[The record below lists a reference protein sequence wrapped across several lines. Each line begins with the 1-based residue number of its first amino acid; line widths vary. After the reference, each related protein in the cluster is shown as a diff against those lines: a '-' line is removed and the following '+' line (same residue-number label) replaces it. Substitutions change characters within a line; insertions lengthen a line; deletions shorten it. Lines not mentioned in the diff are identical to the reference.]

1 MTAIKALAAALAA
14 LWLAGCAT
22 QAPPSNRYT
31 LPDDAL
37 AAPPRV
43 AGAEAAHRLVVARPT
58 LARFLSVDGL
68 VLQLDDITLNEA
80 SQHLWAEPLGMQLE
94 RRLKERLAARLPD
107 TRILGETGGDRREP
121 AATLRLTV
129 DRFHGRHD
137 GQAVVAGRWQLRD
150 AEGMLEALVPFAVE
164 VPLARDGYP
173 ALVRALGR
181 GWDGVVDE
189 IAGEIKRLR

>member
-1 MTAIKALAAALAA
+1 MTAIKGLAAALAA

-22 QAPPSNRYT
+22 DAPPSNRYT
-31 LPDDAL
+31 LPGDAM
-37 AAPPRV
+37 APPDRV
-43 AGAEAAHRLVVARPT
+43 AGVEAAHRLVVAEPR
-58 LARFLSVDGL
+58 LARFLEVDGL

-80 SQHLWAEPLGMQLE
+80 SQHLWAEPLGLQLE

-107 TRILGETGGDRREP
+107 TRIMGEATGEPREQ

-129 DRFHGRHD
+129 DRFQGRHD
-137 GQAVVAGRWQLRD
+137 GQAVVAGQWQLRN
-150 AEGMLEALVPFAVE
+150 AEGTLEALSPFAVE

-181 GWDGVVDE
+181 GWDRVVDE